1 MRLLSILFIFIG
13 SGIGYIYYLNF
24 PCQNQCSITSSPFAS
39 MIFGGLFG
47 ALLFQIFST
56 IKNYKEGN

>member
-1 MRLLSILFIFIG
+1 MRLLNMLSIFIG
-13 SGIGYIYYLNF
+13 SGLGYIYYLNF

-47 ALLFQIFST
+47 ALLFQILST
-56 IKNYKEGN
+56 IKKYKEGN